1 MSIRL
6 TCCFC
11 IAALAL
17 TGGCGGDTGYEA
29 SDAGVRPGNGND
41 NGNDNG
47 NGQGNGKGDGGGGGG
62 NPDGGGNGEGNSDAG
77 VDAGVDEPWVPTNQ
91 VNCGDLSG
99 IKYPLEKVIACV
111 PAGMEGKT
119 GKRRPLVIG
128 LHGMIQTAEEQRD
141 TTEWHKLGGKY
152 GFYTVFPQL
161 PPAFNTQDH
170 VLGTKFPGPWNF
182 WADTLNS
189 RSSHEKAI
197 NDVMDAMMAAH
208 DIDPERVFVT
218 GVSAGGYM
226 STYMVGKF
234 PDRYAGAASFSGGA
248 ANCGSTCLNTDK
260 TGTNLKRP
268 AGFKPPGGAELIA
281 LNQSY
286 WNDASK
292 RKPRV
297 IAFHGKLDGAVD
309 PINLGEIRK
318 QWIEALGIDNTP
330 DNAAL
335 GEPDSFGSYEYLAF
349 EYQGKIGV
357 ATVYMPDLGH
367 GTPVKPGTGPE
378 EGGRDPEA
386 SKISKDCS
394 PVKTKSCTQ
403 DWTNSGDVY
412 GPYQAAR
419 FFGLTGK

>member
-6 TCCFC
+6 TWCVW
-11 IAALAL
+11 IAAFAL
-17 TGGCGGDTGYEA
+17 MGGCAGSTGYEY
-29 SDAGVRPGNGND
+29 SDAGNLID
-41 NGNDNG
+41 
-47 NGQGNGKGDGGGGGG
+47 GDGDGDGDGYG
-62 NPDGGGNGEGNSDAG
+62 DGGGNGHRDGGGNGNGNGDGGSNAG
-77 VDAGVDEPWVPTNQ
+77 VDGGGDDDWVATDQ
-91 VNCGDLSG
+91 INCGDLPG
-99 IKYPLEKVIACV
+99 IKRGTLEKVIACV

-119 GKRRPLVIG
+119 GKLRPLVIG
-128 LHGMIQTAEEQRD
+128 LHGMIQTADEQRD
-141 TTEWHKLGGKY
+141 TTEWHRLGGKY

-161 PPAFNTQDH
+161 PPAFNTQDY

-189 RSSHEKAI
+189 RSAHEKAI
-197 NDVMDAMMAAH
+197 NDVMDAMLAAH

-248 ANCGSTCLNTDK
+248 ANCTSKCLDTDK
-260 TGTNLKRP
+260 TGTDLKRP
-268 AGFKPPGGAELIA
+268 AGFKVPGGAELIA
-281 LNQSY
+281 LNPSY

-297 IAFHGKLDGAVD
+297 IAFHGKLDGAVRD
-309 PINLGEIRK
+309 INLGEIRK
-318 QWIEALGIDNTP
+318 QWIEALGIDATP

-335 GEPDSFGSYEYLAF
+335 GEPASLGGYEYQAF
-349 EYQGKIGV
+349 EYQGQIGV
-357 ATVYMPDLGH
+357 ATVYMPELGH
-367 GTPVKPGTGPE
+367 GTVVKPGSGVD
-378 EGGRDPEA
+378 EGGNDPEA

-394 PVKTKSCTQ
+394 PVKSKSCTQ
-403 DWTNSGDVY
+403 DWTNSGNVY

-419 FFGLTGK
+419 FFGLTTK